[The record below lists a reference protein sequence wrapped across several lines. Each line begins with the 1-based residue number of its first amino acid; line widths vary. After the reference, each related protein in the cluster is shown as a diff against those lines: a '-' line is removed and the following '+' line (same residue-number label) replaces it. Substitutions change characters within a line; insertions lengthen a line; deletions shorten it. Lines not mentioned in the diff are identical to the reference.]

1 MKNFKQIQ
9 SFIVVAELH
18 SFSRAAEQQCLS
30 VMAVSKQVKA
40 LEQAIGEQ
48 LFVRSTRKV
57 SLTEFGERFY
67 QQCKGL
73 QNQWQEVDSF
83 IQHHKHEPQGTLR
96 VCVSHA
102 FGKHLLIKQLK
113 AFNKQYRKIKLEII
127 FSEEP
132 MLAEFQQGMFDILF
146 AFPELPGIT
155 DNLKYRLLY
164 QTNNYLCASKDFI
177 KQYGL
182 PKSTDDLI
190 YYKFINHSLR
200 QPGNQI
206 PLADGGRIMTSQP
219 EIVMNSFESLM
230 TACRDGL
237 GIFLTGDLLADKY
250 LDDGSLVRLFPELS
264 YRQFQLYSFY
274 RPMNYEQPK
283 IRAFIDFYS

>member
-1 MKNFKQIQ
+1 MQNIKQIQ
-9 SFIVVAELH
+9 TFISVAELR
-18 SFSRAAEQQCLS
+18 SFTKAADKLC
-30 VMAVSKQVKA
+30 VTAMAVSKQVKT
-40 LEQAIGEQ
+40 LEQTIGEQ

-57 SLTEFGERFY
+57 SMTEFGERFY

-73 QNQWQEVDSF
+73 QNQWQELDSF
-83 IQHHKHEPQGTLR
+83 IQHHKREPQGALR

-102 FGKHLLIKQLK
+102 FGKHLLMKRLK
-113 AFNKQYRKIKLEII
+113 AFNDQYRKIKLDIV

-132 MLAEFQQGMFDILF
+132 MLTDFQQGRFDILF

-164 QTNNYLCASKDFI
+164 KTNNYLCASSDFI
-177 KQYGL
+177 QQYGL
-182 PKSTDDLI
+182 PNSTEDLVN
-190 YYKFINHSLR
+190 YKFINHSLR
-200 QPGNQI
+200 HPSNQI

-250 LDDGSLVRLFPELS
+250 LKDGTLLQLFPGLN
-264 YRQFQLYSFY
+264 YRQFQLYIFY